1 MNPGRSLYGNPEGQV
16 LRPRDLLLAS
26 GLLASGS
33 FLLLL
38 SSLGLMMYSRDLRLL
53 ALAYPAIFLHFLGWG
68 ALAGLLTEPEG
79 GRTEDPIR
87 LRRKALIFSG
97 NLIAFVVGVVLLILV
112 YPEATQ
118 SMPAWVFMFGAFLF
132 PFVPVVYAPVVF
144 VHAGLFWWSSGA
156 LRALG
161 QRRLVQVASLVLV
174 AVVGF
179 GLYAQLANPERVLEL
194 APLAGLMM
202 VGYVLAA
209 IGWGLAFR
217 QEMKLTTTLT

>member
-1 MNPGRSLYGNPEGQV
+1 
-16 LRPRDLLLAS
+16 
-26 GLLASGS
+26 
-33 FLLLL
+33 
-38 SSLGLMMYSRDLRLL
+38 MMYSRDLRLL

-112 YPEATQ
+112 LPEATQ
-118 SMPAWVFMFGAFLF
+118 SMPGVFIFGAFLF
-132 PFVPVVYAPVVF
+132 PFVPVVYAPVVL

-161 QRRLVQVASLVLV
+161 QRRLVQAASLVLV
-174 AVVGF
+174 AVLGF

-217 QEMKLTTTLT
+217 QETKLTTLLT